1 MGRPPVYCDIAD
13 DVRAMILRRELIDGT
28 ALADDEHLAINYRVS
43 PMTVRRAMLILR
55 SENLIER
62 DCGRWIVRQAEP
74 ITRLYR
80 VLDALDVGD
89 QPDPPAWSSAC
100 GGSAEPRTDPPTH
113 QPSPT
118 PDHSQPQHPWPALAI
133 SNQFR
138 IRTILPNGNERPTR
152 WISRSVA
159 SVLAGDVSK
168 SDTLRLTLRPSSL

>member
-43 PMTVRRAMLILR
+43 SMTVRRAMVILR
-55 SENLIER
+55 AENLVER

-89 QPDPPAWSSAC
+89 QPDPDDV
-100 GGSAEPRTDPPTH
+100 RT
-113 QPSPT
+113 
-118 PDHSQPQHPWPALAI
+118 
-133 SNQFR
+133 
-138 IRTILPNGNERPTR
+138 
-152 WISRSVA
+152 
-159 SVLAGDVSK
+159 LAGMVVG
-168 SDTLRLTLRPSSL
+168 LWGQRRAPYRPADASTVTDSRPRPAATPLASTT